1 MDGVSGE
8 SGVGTE
14 FRSLHLA
21 GFGSSLRG
29 EEAAAF
35 GRELVEGSKD

>member
-14 FRSLHLA
+14 FRSLEDAHP
-21 GFGSSLRG
+21 
-29 EEAAAF
+29 EAAERIRAKVAE
-35 GRELVEGSKD
+35 RIERAGS